1 MQFINLTPHSIN
13 ILNENGDET
22 VIEPSGIVARCQQ
35 TNQQRGEINGVPIQ
49 QSVFGQVEGLPE
61 QKHDVGYIVSGL
73 VLAQVPDRPDVFA
86 PANPIRDE
94 NGRIIGCAGLS
105 CTPAYRPPST
115 PYWQIITGYSSRD
128 KIIGYIWGE
137 INSRNFHWNS
147 PPSGEFMGI
156 IVGDHEAL
164 QSGIFQEVSDVWH
177 RPYEY
182 KNGKWESLPLNY
194 GYYGY
199 GDDWVEPMTPYQED
213 EQGYIIPKMFEV

>member
-13 ILNENGDET
+13 VYLNGQWNEY
-22 VIEPSGIVARCQQ
+22 PASGQLARCAQE
-35 TNQQRGEINGVPIQ
+35 TEQRGEINGIPVELNT
-49 QSVFGQVEGLPE
+49 FGAVEGLPQPQE
-61 QKHDVGYIVSGL
+61 GIAYIVSSL
-73 VLAQVPDRPDVFA
+73 VLSRVPERADVFA
-86 PANPIRDE
+86 PANPIRDD
-94 NGRIIGCAGLS
+94 NGQIIGCAGLS

-213 EQGYIIPKMFEV
+213 KQGYIIPKMFEV